1 MVSIEEKRVYRGSG
15 NSTPVYVAGDFG
27 VAVVETS
34 DDLVGEFG
42 LEHQCTARD
51 VAGRNG
57 RLAVA
62 TDEET
67 LVHGPDGFEPLEVGA
82 STAVGFDGEDLL
94 VAREDGAIFREDD
107 EEWRQLGRLDDVR
120 AIDGSLLAAASGVYQ
135 AESRDL
141 EYVGL
146 ENVRDVSTAGVPLAA
161 TADGLYTL
169 GNGWMEVAS
178 GEFFAV
184 SATQN
189 TGRLGRAH
197 AAGEDGLVGYD
208 DDEWHAVEVPTDET
222 IVALT
227 HGNDTYESPAGG
239 GSDDVVRHDAVYA
252 VTADGTFLLSV
263 GDGWR
268 KQVLGL
274 PGVQAIAVP

>member
-1 MVSIEEKRVYRGSG
+1 MVSIEEKRVYRGTG

-27 VAVVETS
+27 VAGVETS

-57 RLAVA
+57 RVAVA

-67 LVHGPDGFEPLEVGA
+67 LVYGTEGFEPLEVGA

-94 VAREDGAIFREDD
+94 VAREDGAVFREDGGG
-107 EEWRQLGRLDDVR
+107 WRQLGRLEDVR
-120 AIDGSLLAAASGVYQ
+120 AIDGPLLAAESGVYRAQ
-135 AESRDL
+135 ARDL
-141 EYVGL
+141 DHVGL
-146 ENVRDVSTAGVPLAA
+146 ADARDVSTEGVPLAA

-169 GNGWMEVAS
+169 GNGWMEVLE
-178 GEFFAV
+178 GEFVAV
-184 SATQN
+184 SATEN
-189 TGRLGRAH
+189 TGKLGRAH
-197 AAGEDGLVGYD
+197 AAGEDGLFGY
-208 DDEWHAVEVPTDET
+208 DDEWHSVEIPTEGSVVT
-222 IVALT
+222 LA
-227 HGNDTYESPAGG
+227 HGDDVYESSTEGD
-239 GSDDVVRHDAVYA
+239 SEDVVRHDAVYA
-252 VTADGTFLLSV
+252 ATEDGDFLLSV

-274 PGVQAIAVP
+274 PGVKAIATP